1 MQKIDSVLPCSLC
14 NRLVEIC
21 SVTISF
27 KCPFFLGPLAM
38 ELLIFLAEVVH
49 VDLSGVAEAANFG
62 RPVA

>member
-1 MQKIDSVLPCSLC
+1 
-14 NRLVEIC
+14 LVEIC

-62 RPVA
+62 